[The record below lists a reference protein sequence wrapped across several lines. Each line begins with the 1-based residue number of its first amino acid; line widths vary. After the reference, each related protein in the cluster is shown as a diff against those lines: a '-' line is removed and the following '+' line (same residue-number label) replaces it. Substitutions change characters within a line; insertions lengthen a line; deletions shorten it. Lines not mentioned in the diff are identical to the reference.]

1 MKALLNALQ
10 EGRLVELPDNIKVD
24 ALEFLGALLEA
35 VPEVPSDEGI
45 TEKALRREALHNT
58 GIGKGWACPHAT
70 TDHEGELLCAVG
82 WSPQGIDYGSP
93 DGVKVHL
100 VVMYFVPDSQR
111 NAYLKEISQL
121 AKAIHQNEDLQ
132 KLQELE
138 ELSEVRHALLDAITH
153 AIESVTP
160 EGRARMIQLEVR
172 HAAVTAGEAAAP
184 GAPLSLDAIAR
195 SILPVSV
202 LVQPG
207 VRPVVLAQDR
217 EMVEALEGLASL
229 AEDLEK
235 SGHSAV
241 GDINVVLRSSEHYA
255 PNRILHECVAFRGA
269 TKPA

>member
-10 EGRLVELPDNIKVD
+10 EGRLVELPDNIKND

-35 VPEVPSDEGI
+35 IPEVPSDDSI
-45 TEKALRREALHNT
+45 TEKALAREALHNT

-70 TDHEGELLCAVG
+70 TEYDGELLCSVG
-82 WSPQGIDYGSP
+82 WAPEGVQYGSP
-93 DGVKVHL
+93 DGIPVHL
-100 VVMYFVPDSQR
+100 IVMYYVPDSQR

-132 KLQELE
+132 KLQELT
-138 ELSEVRHALLDAITH
+138 ELGEVRHALLDAITH

-160 EGRARMIQLEVR
+160 ESRARMIQLEVR
-172 HAAVTAGEAAAP
+172 QAAAEASADH
-184 GAPLSLDAIAR
+184 GAPLSLDSIAR
-195 SILPVSV
+195 SILPVSI
-202 LVQPG
+202 LISPG
-207 VRPVVLAQDR
+207 AKPVVLAQDR
-217 EMVEALEGLASL
+217 EMVESLEAMPTL

-235 SGHSAV
+235 SGHSAK

-255 PNRILHECVAFRGA
+255 ASRVMHECIAFRGA

>member
-10 EGRLVELPDNIKVD
+10 EGRLVELPDNIKTD
-24 ALEFLGALLEA
+24 ALEFLGTLLEA
-35 VPEVPSDEGI
+35 IPEIADEGGI
-45 TEKALRREALHNT
+45 TEKAFAREKLHNT

-70 TDHEGELLCAVG
+70 SDHDGELLCAVG

-93 DGVKVHL
+93 DGIPVHL

-121 AKAIHQNEDLQ
+121 AKAIHQNADLQ

-172 HAAVTAGEAAAP
+172 HAAVTAAAEVAPELP
-184 GAPLSLDAIAR
+184 GAVSGQ
-195 SILPVSV
+195 ILPVSI
-202 LVQPG
+202 LVIPG
-207 VRPVVLAQDR
+207 AKPVVLS
-217 EMVEALEGLASL
+217 LNASL
-229 AEDLEK
+229 VREIEEIAAIADDLMK
-235 SGHSAV
+235 V
-241 GDINVVLRSSEHYA
+241 GRASKGPLHVVLRSSQHYA
-255 PNRILHECVAFRGA
+255 ADRVLHDCIAYHTA
-269 TKPA
+269 

>member
-10 EGRLVELPDNIKVD
+10 EGRLVELPDNIKID

-35 VPEVPSDEGI
+35 VPEVPSEEGI
-45 TEKALRREALHNT
+45 TEKALAREKLHNT

-70 TDHEGELLCAVG
+70 TDHEGELLCSVG

-93 DGVKVHL
+93 DGVPVHL
-100 VVMYFVPDSQR
+100 IVMYFVPDSQR

-121 AKAIHQNEDLQ
+121 AKAIHQNGDLQ

-172 HAAVTAGEAAAP
+172 HAEAVASEASPEIP
-184 GAPLSLDAIAR
+184 GAVAGA
-195 SILPVSV
+195 ILPVSILVASGGAPLV
-202 LVQPG
+202 LSQNAEL
-207 VRPVVLAQDR
+207 VREIE
-217 EMVEALEGLASL
+217 EMTGLS
-229 AEDLEK
+229 EELEK
-235 SGHSAV
+235 SGRASKGRLH
-241 GDINVVLRSSEHYA
+241 VVLRSSDHYA
-255 PNRILHECVAFRGA
+255 LDRVLHDCIAYRSA
-269 TKPA
+269 

>member
-45 TEKALRREALHNT
+45 TEKALAREKVHNT

-70 TDHEGELLCAVG
+70 TDHEGELLCSVG

-93 DGVKVHL
+93 DGVPVHL
-100 VVMYFVPDSQR
+100 IVMYFVPDSQR

-121 AKAIHQNEDLQ
+121 AKAIHQNADLQ
-132 KLQELE
+132 KLQELT
-138 ELSEVRHALLDAITH
+138 ELAEVRHALLDAITH

-172 HAAVTAGEAAAP
+172 HAAASAASAVEASPGIP
-184 GAPLSLDAIAR
+184 GAVVGAIMPV
-195 SILPVSV
+195 SILVGSGGKPLV
-202 LVQPG
+202 LSQNAELV
-207 VRPVVLAQDR
+207 R
-217 EMVEALEGLASL
+217 EMEEMTGLS
-229 AEDLEK
+229 EELEK
-235 SGHSAV
+235 SGRVSRGRLH
-241 GDINVVLRSSEHYA
+241 VVLRSSEHYA
-255 PNRILHECVAFRGA
+255 MDRVIHDCIVYRSA
-269 TKPA
+269 

>member
-35 VPEVPSDEGI
+35 VPEVPSEEGI
-45 TEKALRREALHNT
+45 TEKALKREAVHNT

-70 TDHEGELLCAVG
+70 TDIESELLCAVG
-82 WSPQGIDYGSP
+82 WSPQGIDYGAP
-93 DGVKVHL
+93 DGIPVHL

-121 AKAIHQNEDLQ
+121 AKAIHQNADLQ

-172 HAAVTAGEAAAP
+172 HAAVIAAEVAPELP
-184 GAPLSLDAIAR
+184 GAVSGQ
-195 SILPVSV
+195 ILPVSI
-202 LVQPG
+202 LVVPAA
-207 VRPVVLAQDR
+207 RPVVLSQNSDLVR
-217 EMVEALEGLASL
+217 EIEAIEAISDELLKAGRVS
-229 AEDLEK
+229 K
-235 SGHSAV
+235 GHLH
-241 GDINVVLRSSEHYA
+241 VVLRSSEHYA
-255 PNRILHECVAFRGA
+255 EDRVLHDCIAYRSA
-269 TKPA
+269 

>member
-10 EGRLVELPDNIKVD
+10 EGRLVELPDNIKND

-35 VPEVPSDEGI
+35 IPEVPNDDGI
-45 TEKALRREALHNT
+45 TEKALARENLHNT

-70 TDHEGELLCAVG
+70 TEHDGELLCSIG
-82 WSPQGIDYGSP
+82 WSP
-93 DGVKVHL
+93 DGVDYGSVDGIPVHL
-100 VVMYFVPDSQR
+100 LVMYYVPDSQR

-132 KLQELE
+132 KLQELT

-160 EGRARMIQLEVR
+160 ESRARMIQLEVR
-172 HAAVTAGEAAAP
+172 HAAAGAAADH
-184 GAPLSLDAIAR
+184 GAPLSLDSIAR
-195 SILPVSV
+195 SIMPVSILILPDV
-202 LVQPG
+202 K
-207 VRPVVLAQDR
+207 PVVLSQDR
-217 EMVEALEGLASL
+217 ELVENLESATTL

-235 SGHSAV
+235 SGHSAR
-241 GDINVVLRSSEHYA
+241 GDINVVLRSTEHYA
-255 PNRILHECVAFRGA
+255 PGRILYDCIAFRGA